1 MAKQPVGIPVMATVT
16 KNTAAFENVQWSYD
30 YDNVTFRP
38 LVFRCVNNS
47 PIGSEG
53 TIISQAPMRID
64 GHAYAVDD
72 IIHTVPSNGF
82 VYRCTTAGT
91 SAIGQPSFGT
101 IIGSAYID
109 GSVTWNCIGPDK
121 ATRVGLPN
129 QTSVFNLPTQVAD
142 AFNLGVNS
150 RGQILGIDQAYR
162 MLG

>member
-1 MAKQPVGIPVMATVT
+1 MVKQPVGIPVMATVT
-16 KNTAAFENVQWSYD
+16 KFTAGFENVQWSYD

-38 LVFRCVNNS
+38 LIFRCVNNS

-64 GHAYAVDD
+64 GHAYVVDD

-91 SAIGQPSFGT
+91 SAVSQPSFPT
-101 IIGSAYID
+101 SIGAAIND
-109 GSVTWNCIGPDK
+109 GSVTWNCIGPDR
-121 ATRVGLPN
+121 ATRTATPN
-129 QTSVFNLPTQVAD
+129 QTSTFPLPAQVAD
-142 AFNLGVNS
+142 AFNLGINS